1 VFKDGQNVEQGNHG
15 GLNETVGGYQIDDPI
30 PIHDQP
36 VTEDIDAT
44 LTRDT
49 AELLAEASEAPVDQ
63 TGPVQD
69 TVWEGTRPQ
78 AALHRTSPRPLL
90 WLEPKWTLLTG
101 SGGLPTSDSAPL
113 QANPVAFPTSDSG
126 PVAFPGT
133 SDEAASQK
141 APSVTQAPGITFAR
155 EVGTPERTG
164 TPDPESETK
173 RKRISSQNFQRL
185 ARKISVTTRRAG
197 SVSGIPILGNF
208 RRDATPSASSS
219 APAQAQTDNDVAKA
233 SSESPAASIQSETAK
248 DKEKEKDKDK
258 KEKEKKKRRTFI

>member
-126 PVAFPGT
+126 PVSFPGST
-133 SDEAASQK
+133 SDQAASQK
-141 APSVTQAPGITFAR
+141 APSVTQAPGITR

-164 TPDPESETK
+164 TLDSEPESE
-173 RKRISSQNFQRL
+173 RSASASLRRISSDSHGR
-185 ARKISVTTRRAG
+185 
-197 SVSGIPILGNF
+197 
-208 RRDATPSASSS
+208 
-219 APAQAQTDNDVAKA
+219 
-233 SSESPAASIQSETAK
+233 SP
-248 DKEKEKDKDK
+248 
-258 KEKEKKKRRTFI
+258 